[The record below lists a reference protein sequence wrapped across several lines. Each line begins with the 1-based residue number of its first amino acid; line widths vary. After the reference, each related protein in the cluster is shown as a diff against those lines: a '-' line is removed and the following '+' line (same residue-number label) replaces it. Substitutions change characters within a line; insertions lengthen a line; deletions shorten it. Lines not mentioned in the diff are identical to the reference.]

1 MFFWFI
7 GTSIA
12 TIWFV
17 FHDKKFAYR
26 LVVAGALVPDAIEVF
41 LGHAGPLHSLVTIV
55 AIMAVVMLF
64 TYGRKKSR
72 SKMLA
77 FVIGMFLHLVFVNA
91 PSNTKCRN
99 IPITTAS
106 ILLRDFL
113 RPYVINMTA
122 AMMATMVTT
131 LCNGPAWPKNTSI
144 TSGASAPATTKRN
157 ANFLSWNTNQM
168 VAMDVPINQKNMTS

>member
-26 LVVAGALVPDAIEVF
+26 PVVAGALAPDAIEVF
-41 LGHAGPLHSLVTIV
+41 LGHAGPLHSLVTMF
-55 AIMAVVMLF
+55 AIMAAVMLI

-77 FVIGMFLHLVFVNA
+77 VVIGMFLHLVFDGA
-91 PSNTKCRN
+91 FTNTKMFWWPISGLQFGDYELPVFDRGLIN
-99 IPITTAS
+99 IPLEIVGVLL
-106 ILLRDFL
+106 ILWTRKQ
-113 RPYVINMTA
+113 V
-122 AMMATMVTT
+122 
-131 LCNGPAWPKNTSI
+131 KE
-144 TSGASAPATTKRN
+144 SA
-157 ANFLSWNTNQM
+157 
-168 VAMDVPINQKNMTS
+168 

>member
-26 LVVAGALVPDAIEVF
+26 LVVAGALAPYLIEVL
-41 LGHAGPLHSLVTIV
+41 LGHAGPLHSVFTIV
-55 AIMAVVMLF
+55 AIMAAVMLI

-77 FVIGMFLHLVFVNA
+77 VVIGMFLHLVFDGA
-91 PSNTKCRN
+91 FTNTKMFWWPISGLKFGDYALPVFDRGLIN
-99 IPITTAS
+99 IPLEIVGVLL
-106 ILLRDFL
+106 ILW
-113 RPYVINMTA
+113 TH
-122 AMMATMVTT
+122 
-131 LCNGPAWPKNTSI
+131 
-144 TSGASAPATTKRN
+144 
-157 ANFLSWNTNQM
+157 NQ
-168 VAMDVPINQKNMTS
+168 VKENS

>member
-26 LVVAGALVPDAIEVF
+26 LVVAGALAPDAIEVF
-41 LGHAGPLHSLVTIV
+41 LGHAGPLHSLVTMV
-55 AIMAVVMLF
+55 AIMAAVMLI

-77 FVIGMFLHLVFVNA
+77 SSLACSCTWCLTEHLRTRRCFGGQFQDCSLVITHYQCSIVGSSTFHL
-91 PSNTKCRN
+91 K
-99 IPITTAS
+99 
-106 ILLRDFL
+106 
-113 RPYVINMTA
+113 
-122 AMMATMVTT
+122 
-131 LCNGPAWPKNTSI
+131 
-144 TSGASAPATTKRN
+144 
-157 ANFLSWNTNQM
+157 
-168 VAMDVPINQKNMTS
+168 